1 MPFINA
7 KTNTALTAE
16 KEAVLKTKLADAM
29 SASFPGKTEN
39 WLMIQFESGCSMY
52 FAGSDA
58 PCMMVHM
65 DIFGS
70 QSDKA
75 YDKMTAAVCD
85 LISKECGIPADRI
98 YVKYTEVEHWGWN
111 GGNF

>member
-7 KTNTALTAE
+7 KTNTAISRETQ
-16 KEAVLKTKLADAM
+16 VLLKSRLADAM

-39 WLMIQFESGCSMY
+39 WLMIQFETGCDMF

-58 PCMMVHM
+58 PCMRVHM
-65 DIFGS
+65 DIFGA
-70 QSDKA
+70 QSDAA
-75 YDKMTAAVCD
+75 YDKMTAAVCR
-85 LISKECGIPADRI
+85 LISDECGIPADRI

>member
-1 MPFINA
+1 MPFINV
-7 KTNTALTAE
+7 KTNIELSSD
-16 KEAVLKTKLADAM
+16 KEVLLKSRLADAM

-39 WLMIQFESGCSMY
+39 WLMIQFETGSRMF

-70 QSDKA
+70 QSDAA
-75 YDKMTAAVCD
+75 YDKMTAAVCK
-85 LISKECGIPADRI
+85 LISTECAVPADRI
-98 YVKYTEVEHWGWN
+98 YVKYSEVEHWGWN

>member
-16 KEAVLKTKLADAM
+16 QEVLLKAKLADAM

-39 WLMIQFESGCSMY
+39 LLMIQFETGCHMF

-65 DIFGS
+65 DIFGA

-85 LISKECGIPADRI
+85 LISKECGISADRI
-98 YVKYTEVEHWGWN
+98 YVKYTEVDHWGWN
-111 GGNF
+111 GNNF

>member
-7 KTNTALTAE
+7 KTNLSLNTE
-16 KEAVLKTKLADAM
+16 IQSVLKTRLADAM

-39 WLMIQFESGCSMY
+39 WLMIQFESASSMY
-52 FAGSDA
+52 FAGTDA

-70 QSDKA
+70 QSDAA
-75 YDKMTAAVCD
+75 YDKMTAAVCRI
-85 LISKECGIPADRI
+85 ISEECGIPADRI
-98 YVKYTEVEHWGWN
+98 YVKYSEVEHWGWN
-111 GGNF
+111 GVNF

>member
-16 KEAVLKTKLADAM
+16 KEAVLKTRLAEAM
-29 SASFPGKTEN
+29 STSFPGKTEN
-39 WLMIQFESGCSMY
+39 WLMIQFETGCDMF

-58 PCMMVHM
+58 PCMMIHM

-75 YDKMTAAVCD
+75 YDKMTAAVCEI
-85 LISKECGIPADRI
+85 ISAECGIPADRI
-98 YVKYTEVEHWGWN
+98 YVKYAEVNRWGWN
-111 GGNF
+111 GNNF

>member
-7 KTNTALTAE
+7 KTNTTLTSE
-16 KEAVLKTKLADAM
+16 KEAVLKAKLADAM

-39 WLMIQFESGCSMY
+39 WLMIQFESACSMY

-70 QSDKA
+70 QTDKA
-75 YDKMTAAVCD
+75 YDKMTAAVCA
-85 LISKECGIPADRI
+85 LISEECGIPADRI
-98 YVKYTEVEHWGWN
+98 YVKYTEVQHWGWN
-111 GGNF
+111 GNNF